1 MGEKTNS
8 LDGVLLPTFLH
19 NANALDRFKCDLCG
33 GIFPKALIH
42 EHHIIKRASGGQ
54 DTKENILRLD
64 ATCHTAVHQV
74 EAALK
79 KGSSASDLASSFFP
93 TNFAAQKKVLELA
106 ASAALGRD
114 PNEEN
119 APLDYSAFDNE
130 QFVYLTPAKV
140 SPRVKQL
147 LMRVVREMKNPRT
160 KRTLGVSEY
169 LRLLIEADLKKRG
182 LL

>member
-1 MGEKTNS
+1 MLGKKVTKKENQM
-8 LDGVLLPTFLH
+8 PTFLH
-19 NANALDRFKCDLCG
+19 NAHALDRFKCDCCG

-42 EHHIIKRASGGQ
+42 EHHVIKRASGGQ
-54 DTKENILRLD
+54 DVSDNITRLD
-64 ATCHTAVHQV
+64 ATCHTAVHQI

-79 KGSSASDLASSFFP
+79 KGTSASELASAFFP

-114 PNEEN
+114 PSEDQI
-119 APLDYSAFDNE
+119 PLDYSAFDND

-147 LMRVVREMKNPRT
+147 LMRLVREMRNPRS
-160 KRTLGVSEY
+160 KKPLGVAEY

-182 LL
+182 LF